1 VEIKVLKNILEANQD
16 KADEIKNLLKRE
28 KVLMINMI
36 GSPGA
41 GKTTVLEKTIERL
54 KGRYSMAVIEGD
66 IATDIDARRIQKH
79 NVPIVLINTDGA
91 CHLESISIQEAL
103 SEFDL
108 KKTDIIFVENVGNL
122 VCPAE
127 FDIGEFAKVAVLS
140 VTEGEDKPAKYP
152 LLFREAKA
160 LVLNKIDLI
169 EHTDFDKAAFDKSV
183 RQLNGP
189 LPVFEISCRKEQ
201 GIDQWINWL
210 EKTCGETIR

>member
-1 VEIKVLKNILEANQD
+1 MEIKVLKNILEANQD
-16 KADEIKNLLKRE
+16 KADEIKELLQRE

-54 KGRYSMAVIEGD
+54 KNRYSMAVIEGD

-169 EHTDFDKAAFDKSV
+169 EHTDFNKAAFDKSV
-183 RQLNGP
+183 KELNGP
-189 LPVFEISCRKEQ
+189 LPVFEISCRKDQ

>member
-1 VEIKVLKNILEANQD
+1 MEIKVLKNILEANQD

>member
-1 VEIKVLKNILEANQD
+1 MEIKVLKNILEANQD
-16 KADEIKNLLKRE
+16 KADEIKELLQRE

-54 KGRYSMAVIEGD
+54 KNRYSMAVIEGD

-108 KKTDIIFVENVGNL
+108 KKTDIIFVENVGTL

-169 EHTDFDKAAFDKSV
+169 EHTDFNKAAFDKSV
-183 RQLNGP
+183 KELNGP
-189 LPVFEISCRKEQ
+189 LPVFEVSCRKDQ

>member
-1 VEIKVLKNILEANQD
+1 MEIKVLKNILEANQD
-16 KADEIKNLLKRE
+16 KADEIKELLQRE

-54 KGRYSMAVIEGD
+54 KNRYSMAVIEGD

-169 EHTDFDKAAFDKSV
+169 EHTDFNKAAFDKSV
-183 RQLNGP
+183 KELNGP
-189 LPVFEISCRKEQ
+189 LPVFEVSCRKDQ

>member
-1 VEIKVLKNILEANQD
+1 MEIKILKNILEANQD
-16 KADEIKNLLKRE
+16 KADEIKELLQRE

-54 KGRYSMAVIEGD
+54 KNRYSMAVIEGD

-169 EHTDFDKAAFDKSV
+169 EHTDFNKASFDKSV
-183 RQLNGP
+183 KELNGP
-189 LPVFEISCRKEQ
+189 LPVFEISCRKDQ
-201 GIDQWINWL
+201 GIDQWISWL